1 MDTFQGANAAL
12 IIRGLTVLIAPSN
25 FPLATLVTAMRASLH
40 FVSEIGVTKR

>member
-1 MDTFQGANAAL
+1 
-12 IIRGLTVLIAPSN
+12 LTVLIAPSN